1 MLITSVKLPTP
12 EEVKK
17 LTVTDIAIMGALADS
32 LRDRLKKYI
41 EIDPYTMP
49 DPFGDKDDY
58 NYSIIVDRGQSNRI
72 VSIIA
77 TKKDPLPQLPW
88 SNILDEMLIKL
99 PLSKQNAIA
108 LKCELMPKD
117 TNNFYP
123 YRRSGKIFGYIMFAF
138 QICGQH

>member
-1 MLITSVKLPTP
+1 VLITSVKLPTS

-32 LRDRLKKYI
+32 FRDRLKKYI

-58 NYSIIVDRGQSNRI
+58 SYSIIVDREQSNRI

-138 QICGQH
+138 QICG